1 MIHKT
6 KQYLL
11 FLYTVSTGLILTV
24 VIAIL
29 AFSNYHQKEQYNQ
42 LLFQNLVSSFSFTIQ
57 NNPDLQNIGK
67 QYANGSPLSFK
78 ILLDGKTIMVCPD
91 DSSSTQRQLLEELE
105 NLLSSRYQ
113 TINEGKTEEEAFIT
127 PILRL
132 SNQSGQSYYG
142 AIQGLKRN
150 DGSYVKIYLL
160 YPTGHTFPLRSI
172 ILYLLLEFIGLLL
185 FLITGKLL
193 IDRIFKPVNQNI
205 QNQKEFISY
214 ASHELKA
221 PLAIIQAS
229 NSSSERLSTGAQ
241 TAISNA
247 CSSMNR
253 LISDMLLLSTTENAD
268 MPLHLTSVEVST
280 MLIGVYETHLPL
292 CRKTHHILQLNLPD
306 DLLPEITLDEA
317 RIVQVLSILISN
329 AISYSPSGSEIT
341 LSVYI
346 ENTRIIAKKLL
357 CIRVIDHGIGI
368 PDTEKKR
375 IFDRFYRV
383 DKSHKDKQHY
393 GLGLSIA
400 KNIIL
405 LHKGTLEVK
414 DTEGGGST
422 FCITLP
428 INRK

>member
-11 FLYTVSTGLILTV
+11 FLYTVSTGLILTA
-24 VIAIL
+24 VITIL
-29 AFSNYHQKEQYNQ
+29 AFSSYHQKEQYSQ
-42 LLFQNLVSSFSFTIQ
+42 LLFQNLESSFSFTIQ
-57 NNPDLQNIGK
+57 NNSDLQNVGK
-67 QYANGSPLSFK
+67 QYANSSPLSFK
-78 ILLDGKTIMVCPD
+78 ILLDNKTVMVYPD
-91 DSSSTQRQLLEELE
+91 DPSSTDRQLLEELE
-105 NLLSSRYQ
+105 SSLSSRYQ

-127 PILRL
+127 PILKL
-132 SNQSGQSYYG
+132 SDQSGHFFYG

-160 YPTGHTFPLRSI
+160 YPAGHAFSLRSI

-185 FLITGKLL
+185 LLITGKLL
-193 IDRIFKPVNQNI
+193 IDRIFKPVGQNI

-229 NSSSERLSTGAQ
+229 NSSSERASVDAQ
-241 TAISNA
+241 AVISNA
-247 CSSMNR
+247 CNR
-253 LISDMLLLSTTENAD
+253 MSGLISDMLLLATTENAD
-268 MPLHLTSVEVST
+268 MPLHLTPVEAST

-292 CRKTHHILQLNLPD
+292 CRETHHILQLDLPD
-306 DLLPEITLDEA
+306 ELLPEIIIDEA
-317 RIVQVLSILISN
+317 RIIQVLSILISN
-329 AISYSPSGSEIT
+329 AISYSPAGSKIT
-341 LSVYI
+341 LSI
-346 ENTRIIAKKLL
+346 DTENRNVPAKRTLRIK
-357 CIRVIDHGIGI
+357 VIDHGIGI

-375 IFDRFYRV
+375 IFDRFYRI

-400 KNIIL
+400 QNIIL
-405 LHKGTLEVK
+405 LHKGTLAVK

-428 INRK
+428 FHRK